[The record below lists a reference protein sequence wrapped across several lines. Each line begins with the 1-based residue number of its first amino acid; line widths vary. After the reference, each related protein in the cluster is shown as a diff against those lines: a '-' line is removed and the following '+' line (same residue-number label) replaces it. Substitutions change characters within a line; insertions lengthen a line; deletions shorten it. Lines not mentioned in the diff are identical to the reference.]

1 MFPCQFIFCQLT
13 FVLHSIGS
21 IRLVKEI
28 IYHKCET
35 RKPPRWVRYLLC
47 WWLFNVL
54 FIYCVT
60 LWSDPNPASCLAD
73 GQELYVHLVQERDR
87 RVREL
92 QAEMETRA
100 ARESL
105 HSSPTPSLSHLSAT
119 GSEHFSRS
127 APILSKCPYAPQQ
140 SQLIDIVAAS
150 RLYLCPVRSRPE
162 TTPCFLLEAVLTHLH
177 IFSR

>member
-1 MFPCQFIFCQLT
+1 MKPGNPRGEYGICLVDDYLT
-13 FVLHSIGS
+13 FSSFIVSHCDR
-21 IRLVKEI
+21 IRI
-28 IYHKCET
+28 
-35 RKPPRWVRYLLC
+35 PP
-47 WWLFNVL
+47 
-54 FIYCVT
+54 
-60 LWSDPNPASCLAD
+60 PACLM
-73 GQELYVHLVQERDR
+73 GKKELYVYLVQERDR

-105 HSSPTPSLSHLSAT
+105 HSSPTPSLSHLSTA

-140 SQLIDIVAAS
+140 SQLIAVVAAS

-162 TTPCFLLEAVLTHLH
+162 TTPCFPLEAVLTHLH
-177 IFSR
+177 IFSTGR